1 MSMAQRDFYRTE
13 VASVRDDAPVR
24 ELVERMA
31 GYAVGCVV
39 VVDAEKRPVGIVT
52 DRDLAIRV
60 VAQGRDPST
69 LRALDVMS
77 KPLVTAA
84 PDERLESI
92 AERMRSAAVRR
103 LPVVHDG
110 RLSGLVA
117 LDDIVVELGRELD
130 DLGEAARRAIEDARR
145 QARRERMRDDFEKS
159 VADLRGQVEKAG
171 QEVREFLEREFES
184 LRERLR
190 ELRK

>member
-1 MSMAQRDFYRTE
+1 MTQREFYRTE
-13 VASVRDDAPVR
+13 IATARDEAPVR

-31 GYAVGCVV
+31 EYAVGCVV
-39 VVDAEKRPVGIVT
+39 VLDVDNHPVGIVT
-52 DRDLAIRV
+52 DRDLTVRV

-69 LRALDVMS
+69 LRAADVMS

-84 PDERLESI
+84 PDERLEAI
-92 AERMRSAAVRR
+92 TKRMRSAAVRR
-103 LPVVHDG
+103 LPVVRDG
-110 RLSGLVA
+110 RLTGLVA

-159 VADLRGQVEKAG
+159 VSDLRGQVEKAG